1 MKKVAIVGLGWLGM
15 PLALSLMSR
24 GWQVTGSKTT
34 QDGVEAARMC
44 GIDGYPLRLELYAWG
59 GSAVY
64 PLRLEPQLV
73 CDTEDLD
80 ALMNVDALVIT
91 LPARRTGPGEDF
103 YLQAV
108 QEIVDTALA
117 HHVPRIIFTSSTS
130 VYGNA
135 SGTLKENSPRN
146 PQTASGRVLKE
157 LEDWLHNLPGTS
169 VDILR
174 LAGLVG
180 PSRHPGRFFA
190 GKSAPDGQHGVNLV
204 HLQDVIA
211 AIELLLQ
218 APKGGRIYNICAPK
232 HPARGVFYPQMAR
245 ELGLPVPV
253 FSDNPENGS
262 GKIVD
267 GSRICNELGFEY
279 QYPDPLVMPME

>member
-15 PLALSLMSR
+15 PLALSLRAR
-24 GWQVTGSKTT
+24 GWHVTGSKTT

-44 GIDGYPLRLELYAWG
+44 GIEG
-59 GSAVY
+59 Y
-64 PLRLEPQLV
+64 PLRLEPQLI
-73 CDTEDLD
+73 CDAEDLD
-80 ALMNVDALVIT
+80 AMMNVDALVIT

-108 QEIVDTALA
+108 QEIVDTALSR
-117 HHVPRIIFTSSTS
+117 HIPRIIFTSSTS
-130 VYGNA
+130 VYGNTE
-135 SGTLKENSPRN
+135 GTMKENSPRN

-157 LEDWLHNLPGTS
+157 LEDWLHNLPGTQ

-180 PSRHPGRFFA
+180 PGRHPGRFFA

-204 HLQDVIA
+204 HLEDVIG

-218 APKGGRIYNICAPK
+218 APKGGHIYNICAPS
-232 HPARGVFYPQMAR
+232 HPPRSTFYPLMAR
-245 ELGLPVPV
+245 QLGLAPPV
-253 FSDNPENGS
+253 FSEAQGERK
-262 GKIVD
+262 GKIID
-267 GSRICNELGFEY
+267 GNRICHELGFEY

>member
-15 PLALSLMSR
+15 PLALSLTAR

-44 GIDGYPLRLELYAWG
+44 GID
-59 GSAVY
+59 SY

-91 LPARRTGPGEDF
+91 LPARRTGAGEGF

-117 HHVPRIIFTSSTS
+117 HHIPRIVFTSSTS
-130 VYGNA
+130 VYGNVN
-135 SGTLKENSPRN
+135 GTVKENSPRL
-146 PQTASGRVLKE
+146 PQTASGQVLKE

-190 GKSAPDGQHGVNLV
+190 GKSAPDGQHVVNLV
-204 HLQDVIA
+204 HLQDVVA

-218 APKGGRIYNICAPK
+218 APKGGHIYNLCAPDIRRAASFIRRW
-232 HPARGVFYPQMAR
+232 PASSVCRRRCSATARTAARARLWMAIVSAMSW
-245 ELGLPVPV
+245 GLSTSTP
-253 FSDNPENGS
+253 
-262 GKIVD
+262 I
-267 GSRICNELGFEY
+267 RW
-279 QYPDPLVMPME
+279 